1 MGSPNQSLASL
12 DVPNQETRKSFG
24 QEPAKHL
31 PVDVTQ
37 YCPFHSYVDVA
48 DQEEMSTPESSQLRG
63 RSLEFNEWDEE
74 ALSFVPPSTLS
85 SLGST
90 ANWARP
96 RRQSVCGEDAQKPEV
111 DFLASFGG
119 VTTAA
124 APMTKVG
131 HQEAYGRHQSSGLRR
146 SWLDPNFSA
155 SSDLSCTSVMAIS
168 SPLTSSESVRSPF
181 DSPFGSLGSP
191 AISPPRPSTLQSPS
205 SSPRRPS
212 IIFYKSKDASALA
225 ERESFEET
233 PTKLDLQINQA
244 TNVELLSTPEVAGL
258 LPSTWPSSPTR
269 AFVRNFP

>member
-1 MGSPNQSLASL
+1 MGSPNQSLSSL
-12 DVPNQETRKSFG
+12 DVLNQETRKSLG
-24 QEPAKHL
+24 QEPAEHL

-37 YCPFHSYVDVA
+37 YCPFSYVDVA

-85 SLGST
+85 SLGT
-90 ANWARP
+90 NANWARP
-96 RRQSVCGEDAQKPEV
+96 RRQSACGEDAQKPEV
-111 DFLASFGG
+111 DFLASFGV

-124 APMTKVG
+124 ASMTKVG
-131 HQEAYGRHQSSGLRR
+131 HQEAYGRHQSLGLRR

-168 SPLTSSESVRSPF
+168 SPLTSSESIRSPF

-191 AISPPRPSTLQSPS
+191 ATSPPR
-205 SSPRRPS
+205 
-212 IIFYKSKDASALA
+212 DASALA

-244 TNVELLSTPEVAGL
+244 NTVELLSTPEVAGL